1 MEHAA
6 EHHAAPVGKTYVLA
20 RFETGEA
27 LVDACYKVREKGFE
41 SIDTHSPYPL
51 HGGDE
56 ALGLGRSR
64 VPRIALAG
72 GLTGM
77 FGGYLMMVYM
87 NSVNWPL
94 NVGGRPP
101 HAPPSFIPITFE
113 TTVLLAS
120 LSIFFGL
127 LTLMRLPQPY
137 HAAFEHEDFRSAVND
152 GFWMSMALPPGS
164 DGKDARALLSQLGAK
179 EVTSVQED
187 MK

>member
-1 MEHAA
+1 ML
-6 EHHAAPVGKTYVLA
+6 GQ
-20 RFETGEA
+20 FSTGEA

-41 SIDTHSPYPL
+41 TIDTHSPYPL

-56 ALGLGRSR
+56 ALGLRRSR

-77 FGGYLMMVYM
+77 GGGYLMMVYM
-87 NSVNWPL
+87 NAINWPI

-137 HAAFEHEDFRSAVND
+137 HAVFESDAFRSAVND
-152 GFWMSMALPPGS
+152 GFWMSVALPPGS
-164 DGKDARALLSQLGAK
+164 DGKDASAVLSQLGAK
-179 EVTSVQED
+179 DVSVVKED
-187 MK
+187 ME

>member
-1 MEHAA
+1 MEHS
-6 EHHAAPVGKTYVLA
+6 APVGRTYVLG
-20 RFETGEA
+20 RFPSGES
-27 LVDACYKVREKGFE
+27 LVEACYKIREKGFE
-41 SIDTHSPYPL
+41 AIDTHSPYPL

-72 GLTGM
+72 GLTGL

-87 NSVNWPL
+87 NAVSWPL

-113 TTVLLAS
+113 TTVLLTS

-127 LTLMRLPQPY
+127 LVLFRFPQPY
-137 HAAFEHEDFRSAVND
+137 HAVFESEAFRSAVND
-152 GFWMSMALPPGS
+152 GFWISVALPPGS
-164 DGKDARALLSQLGAK
+164 DGKDASALLGQLGAR
-179 EVTSVQED
+179 EVNTVQEAVA
-187 MK
+187 

>member
-1 MEHAA
+1 MEHD
-6 EHHAAPVGKTYVLA
+6 AAPVGRTYVLGQ
-20 RFETGEA
+20 FPTGEA
-27 LVDACYKVREKGFE
+27 LGVR
-41 SIDTHSPYPL
+41 
-51 HGGDE
+51 
-56 ALGLGRSR
+56 RSR

-77 FGGYLMMVYM
+77 GGGYLMMVYM
-87 NSVNWPL
+87 NALNWPL

-137 HAAFEHEDFRSAVND
+137 HPTFEHEEFRSAVND
-152 GFWMSMALPPGS
+152 GFWMSMALPSGS
-164 DGKDARALLSQLGAK
+164 DGKDAKALLSQLGAK
-179 EVTSVQED
+179 EVSTVEED
-187 MK
+187 LR

>member
-6 EHHAAPVGKTYVLA
+6 EHAAPVGKTFVLG
-20 RFETGEA
+20 RFPTGEA
-27 LVDACYKVREKGFE
+27 LVDACYKVREKGFDG
-41 SIDTHSPYPL
+41 IDTHSPYPL

-56 ALGLGRSR
+56 ALGLGQSR

-87 NSVNWPL
+87 NSINWPL
-94 NVGGRPP
+94 NVAGRPA

-127 LTLMRLPQPY
+127 LALMRLPQPY
-137 HAAFEHEDFRSAVND
+137 HAVFEHEEFRTAVND
-152 GFWMSMALPPGS
+152 GFWLSVALPPGS
-164 DGKDARALLSQLGAK
+164 DGKDATALLQQLGAK
-179 EVTSVQED
+179 EISTVQES
-187 MK
+187 ME

>member
-6 EHHAAPVGKTYVLA
+6 EHHAPPAGKTFVLA
-20 RFETGEA
+20 RFASGEA
-27 LVDACYKVREKGFE
+27 LIDACYKVREKGFE

-77 FGGYLMMVYM
+77 FGGYMMMVYM
-87 NSVNWPL
+87 NAYSWPL
-94 NVGGRPP
+94 NIGGRPA

-127 LTLMRLPQPY
+127 LALFRFPQPY
-137 HAAFEHEDFRSAVND
+137 HPTFECESFRTAVND
-152 GFWMSMALPPGS
+152 GFWLSVALPAGS
-164 DGKDARALLSQLGAK
+164 DGKDASALLSQLGAS
-179 EVTSVQED
+179 EVSTVQEA
-187 MK
+187 MG

>member
-20 RFETGEA
+20 RFETGQA
-27 LVDACYKVREKGFE
+27 LVDACYKVREKGFDT
-41 SIDTHSPYPL
+41 IDTHSPYPL

-56 ALGLGRSR
+56 ALGLPRSR
-64 VPRIALAG
+64 VPRIALSG

-87 NSVNWPL
+87 NGVNWPL
-94 NVGGRPP
+94 NVGGRPA

-137 HAAFEHEDFRSAVND
+137 HAAFELEEFRSAVND

>member
-6 EHHAAPVGKTYVLA
+6 EHHAAPVGKTFVLA

-27 LVDACYKVREKGFE
+27 LVDACYKVREKGFQH
-41 SIDTHSPYPL
+41 IDTHSPYPL

-64 VPRIALAG
+64 VPRIALSG

-113 TTVLLAS
+113 TTVLLSS

-137 HAAFEHEDFRSAVND
+137 HAVFENDAFRSAVND
-152 GFWMSMALPPGS
+152 GFWMSVALPPGS
-164 DGKDARALLSQLGAK
+164 DGKDATSVLSQLGAK
-179 EVTSVQED
+179 DVSVVKED
-187 MK
+187 VA

>member
-1 MEHAA
+1 MEHASA
-6 EHHAAPVGKTYVLA
+6 HAAPVGKTYVLG
-20 RFETGEA
+20 RFPTGES

-64 VPRIALAG
+64 VPRIALTG

-77 FGGYLMMVYM
+77 AGGYLMMVYM
-87 NSVNWPL
+87 NAVNWPL
-94 NVGGRPP
+94 NVGGRPT
-101 HAPPSFIPITFE
+101 HAPLSFIPITFE

-127 LTLMRLPQPY
+127 LALMRLPQPY
-137 HAAFEHEDFRSAVND
+137 HAVFESEDFRSAVND
-152 GFWMSMALPPGS
+152 GFWLSVALPPGS
-164 DGKDARALLSQLGAK
+164 DGKDASGLLGQLGAK
-179 EVTSVQED
+179 EISTVQEAVG
-187 MK
+187 

>member
-20 RFETGEA
+20 RFPTGEA

-41 SIDTHSPYPL
+41 TIDTHSPYPL

-87 NSVNWPL
+87 NKMNWPI
-94 NVGGRPP
+94 NVAGRPP
-101 HAPPSFIPITFE
+101 HSPPSFIPITFE
-113 TTVLLAS
+113 TTVLLAA

-137 HAAFEHEDFRSAVND
+137 HPVFDYEQFRSAVND
-152 GFWMSMALPPGS
+152 GFWMSVALPPGS
-164 DGKDARALLSQLGAK
+164 DGKNASTLLGQLGA
-179 EVTSVQED
+179 TDISTVQEE
-187 MK
+187 MA

>member
-6 EHHAAPVGKTYVLA
+6 EHAAPLGRTFVLG
-20 RFETGEA
+20 RFPTGES

-77 FGGYLMMVYM
+77 FGGYLMMVFM
-87 NSVNWPL
+87 NAVSWPL
-94 NVGGRPP
+94 NVAGRPA

-127 LTLMRLPQPY
+127 LALMRLPQPY
-137 HAAFEHEDFRSAVND
+137 HAVFESEDFRSAVND
-152 GFWMSMALPPGS
+152 GFWLSVALPPGS
-164 DGKDARALLSQLGAK
+164 DGKDATGLLTQLGAK
-179 EVTSVQED
+179 EITTVQEALG
-187 MK
+187 

>member
-1 MEHAA
+1 MEHAS
-6 EHHAAPVGKTYVLA
+6 EHHAAPVGKAFVLA

-41 SIDTHSPYPL
+41 HIDTHSPYPL

-56 ALGLGRSR
+56 ALGLPRSR
-64 VPRIALAG
+64 VPRIALGG

-87 NSVNWPL
+87 NSMNWPL

-137 HAAFEHEDFRSAVND
+137 HAVFESEQFRSAVND
-152 GFWMSMALPPGS
+152 GFWLSVGLPPGA
-164 DGKDARALLSQLGAK
+164 DEKDASALVTQLGGRD
-179 EVTSVQED
+179 VSTVRED
-187 MK
+187 LR

>member
-6 EHHAAPVGKTYVLA
+6 EHAAPIGKTFVLG
-20 RFETGEA
+20 RFPTGEA
-27 LVDACYKVREKGFE
+27 LVDACYKVREKGFDA
-41 SIDTHSPYPL
+41 IDTHSPYPL

-72 GLTGM
+72 GLGGM

-87 NSVNWPL
+87 NAFSWPL

-113 TTVLLAS
+113 TPVLLAS

-127 LTLMRLPQPY
+127 LALMRLPQPY
-137 HAAFEHEDFRSAVND
+137 HAVFEHEGFRSAVND
-152 GFWMSMALPPGS
+152 GFWLSVALPPGA
-164 DGKDARALLSQLGAK
+164 DGKDASALLQQLGAK
-179 EVTSVQED
+179 EISTVQES
-187 MK
+187 ME

>member
-1 MEHAA
+1 ME
-6 EHHAAPVGKTYVLA
+6 EAAPVGRTYVLA
-20 RFETGEA
+20 QFPTGEA
-27 LVDACYKVREKGFE
+27 LVEACYKVREKGFE

-64 VPRIALAG
+64 IPRVALAG
-72 GLTGM
+72 GLAGM

-87 NSVNWPL
+87 NAVNWPL

-101 HAPPSFIPITFE
+101 QSAPSFIPITFE

-127 LTLMRLPQPY
+127 LAMMRLPQPY
-137 HAAFEHEDFRSAVND
+137 HAVFEKDAFRSAVND
-152 GFWMSMALPPGS
+152 GFWLSMALPPGS
-164 DGKDARALLSQLGAK
+164 DPKEATALVSQLGAK
-179 EVTSVQED
+179 DVSVVQESTE
-187 MK
+187 

>member
-6 EHHAAPVGKTYVLA
+6 EDDAAPAGKSYVLG
-20 RFETGEA
+20 RFESGEA

-64 VPRIALAG
+64 VPRIALTG

-87 NSVNWPL
+87 NSINWPL
-94 NVGGRPP
+94 NVAGRPA

-127 LTLMRLPQPY
+127 LALMRLPQPY
-137 HAAFEHEDFRSAVND
+137 HAVFESEEFRSAVND
-152 GFWMSMALPPGS
+152 GFWLSVALPPGS
-164 DGKDARALLSQLGAK
+164 DGKAESALLGQLGAK
-179 EVTSVQED
+179 EISTVQESVE
-187 MK
+187 

>member
-27 LVDACYKVREKGFE
+27 LVEACYKVREKGFE
-41 SIDTHSPYPL
+41 KIDTHSPYPL

-64 VPRIALAG
+64 VPRIALSG

-77 FGGYLMMVYM
+77 FGGYMMMVYM
-87 NSVNWPL
+87 NSMNWPL

-137 HAAFEHEDFRSAVND
+137 HAV
-152 GFWMSMALPPGS
+152 FWLSVALPAGG
-164 DGKDARALLSQLGAK
+164 DGKDASALISQLGGRDIS
-179 EVTSVQED
+179 TVQED
-187 MK
+187 MR

>member
-1 MEHAA
+1 ME
-6 EHHAAPVGKTYVLA
+6 EAAPVGRTYVLA
-20 RFETGEA
+20 QFSTGEA
-27 LVDACYKVREKGFE
+27 LVEACYKVREKGFQ

-64 VPRIALAG
+64 IPRVALAG

-87 NSVNWPL
+87 NAVNWPL

-101 HAPPSFIPITFE
+101 HSPPSFIPITFE

-127 LTLMRLPQPY
+127 LAMMRLPQPY
-137 HAAFEHEDFRSAVND
+137 HAVFEKDAFRSAVND
-152 GFWMSMALPPGS
+152 GFWLSMALPPGG
-164 DGKDARALLSQLGAK
+164 DPKEATALLSQLGAK
-179 EVTSVQED
+179 DVSVVEESTE
-187 MK
+187 

>member
-1 MEHAA
+1 MSHDD
-6 EHHAAPVGKTYVLA
+6 AAPVGRTYVLGQ
-20 RFETGEA
+20 FPTGEA
-27 LVDACYKVREKGFE
+27 LVDACYKVREKGFDT
-41 SIDTHSPYPL
+41 IDTHSPYPL

-56 ALGLGRSR
+56 ALGLRRSR

-87 NSVNWPL
+87 NAINWPI
-94 NVGGRPP
+94 NVGGRPA

-113 TTVLLAS
+113 TTVLLSS

-137 HAAFEHEDFRSAVND
+137 HAVFENDAFRSAVND
-152 GFWMSMALPPGS
+152 GFWMSVALPAGS
-164 DGKDARALLSQLGAK
+164 DGKNASAVLSQLGAK
-179 EVTSVQED
+179 DVSVVTED
-187 MK
+187 MA

>member
-6 EHHAAPVGKTYVLA
+6 EHAAPLGRTYVLG
-20 RFETGEA
+20 RFSTGEA

-41 SIDTHSPYPL
+41 KIDTHSPYPL

-56 ALGLGRSR
+56 ALGLGRSL

-87 NSVNWPL
+87 NAVNWPL

-137 HAAFEHEDFRSAVND
+137 HAVFESEAFLSAVND
-152 GFWMSMALPPGS
+152 GFWMSVALPPGS
-164 DGKDARALLSQLGAK
+164 DGKDASALLGQLGATELNTVK
-179 EVTSVQED
+179 EE
-187 MK
+187 MG

>member
-1 MEHAA
+1 MEHGA
-6 EHHAAPVGKTYVLA
+6 EQHAAPVGKTYVLA

-27 LVDACYKVREKGFE
+27 LLDACYKVREKGFE

-87 NSVNWPL
+87 NSLNWPL

-152 GFWMSMALPPGS
+152 GFWMSMALPAGS

-187 MK
+187 VK

>member
-6 EHHAAPVGKTYVLA
+6 EHAAPLGKTFVLG
-20 RFETGEA
+20 RFPTGES

-51 HGGDE
+51 PGGDE

-77 FGGYLMMVYM
+77 FGGYLMMVFM
-87 NSVNWPL
+87 NAVSWPL
-94 NVGGRPP
+94 NVAGRPA

-127 LTLMRLPQPY
+127 LALMRLPQPY
-137 HAAFEHEDFRSAVND
+137 HAVFESEDFRSAVND
-152 GFWMSMALPPGS
+152 GFWLSVALPPGS
-164 DGKDARALLSQLGAK
+164 DGKDATGLLTQLGAK
-179 EVTSVQED
+179 EISKVQEALG
-187 MK
+187 